1 MEFFVGKS
9 TVRPGPTTVSIQTT
23 FSSSVTSSEYGTKA
37 DAGSQDSQGLQAKMP
52 RIATLNDTG
61 KKPSP
66 EEEAELKRRNELY
79 IGGTDGR
86 G

>member
-1 MEFFVGKS
+1 
-9 TVRPGPTTVSIQTT
+9 
-23 FSSSVTSSEYGTKA
+23 
-37 DAGSQDSQGLQAKMP
+37 MP

-61 KKPSP
+61 KKLSP